1 MAVPGGLD
9 RFCKPLFWS
18 HSIFGSRPF
27 LFLRLNSRRGL
38 AGANP
43 RPALTRFHRRGEVD
57 PLGACRSFGAADRRA
72 PRGNAARAWY
82 KFGEIRAL
90 SVAKG
95 RVSVNW
101 SIVDDVLHLQWVE
114 REGPVVAAPTKH
126 GFGTT
131 LIEQSAMSEGGS
143 AKWLLEPEGVT
154 WEIAMTLP
162 DSREESVREQPKP
175 LVRTPMERRAPVS
188 LKRTAKL
195 EGLRFLVIED
205 ESRPKS

>member
-1 MAVPGGLD
+1 
-9 RFCKPLFWS
+9 
-18 HSIFGSRPF
+18 
-27 LFLRLNSRRGL
+27 
-38 AGANP
+38 
-43 RPALTRFHRRGEVD
+43 
-57 PLGACRSFGAADRRA
+57 
-72 PRGNAARAWY
+72 
-82 KFGEIRAL
+82 
-90 SVAKG
+90 
-95 RVSVNW
+95 
-101 SIVDDVLHLQWVE
+101 VLHLQWVE